1 MNLQTALTIG
11 RMAERVE
18 QIFQTQQYILQEL
31 KRMSTAAN
39 ALDAQIANLT
49 ADVAAETTVE
59 QSAITLING
68 IPTLIANAVAAAQAA
83 GATPAELA
91 ALTAL
96 GTSITNSS
104 AGLAA
109 AVTANTPA
117 PAAPPA
123 SS

>member
-1 MNLQTALTIG
+1 
-11 RMAERVE
+11 
-18 QIFQTQQYILQEL
+18 
-31 KRMSTAAN
+31 MSTAAN

-96 GTSITNSS
+96 GTSITNSR

-123 SS
+123 NS

>member
-1 MNLQTALTIG
+1 MNLQTALTIS
-11 RMAERVE
+11 RMAEKIEENNRLL
-18 QIFQTQQYILQEL
+18 YLILGEL
-31 KRMSTAAN
+31 KRMSTSVN
-39 ALDAQIANLT
+39 ALDTQIATLT

-104 AGLAA
+104 ANLAA

-117 PAAPPA
+117 

>member
-1 MNLQTALTIG
+1 MWWLSPSPFSIARSLSRIEHN
-11 RMAERVE
+11 
-18 QIFQTQQYILQEL
+18 QYLILEAV

-39 ALDAQIANLT
+39 ALDVQIANLT

-68 IPTLIANAVAAAQAA
+68 IPALIAKAAAAATAA

-91 ALTAL
+91 SLTAL
-96 GTSITNSS
+96 GASIASSS
-104 AGLAA
+104 ANLAA

-117 PAAPPA
+117 PPPA
-123 SS
+123 